1 MPTDEAASDGG
12 LRHREP
18 AEVRCE
24 LLTTRDELIGAQVA
38 LGEALGRIAE
48 LEAEVARHQAAVREI
63 RGYRGTP
70 VWTGFVAYLRL
81 RRRLGSIRRRALAS
95 FHR

>member
-24 LLTTRDELIGAQVA
+24 LLTTRDELVGAQA
-38 LGEALGRIAE
+38 ELGQALGRIAE
-48 LEAEVARHQAAVREI
+48 LEDELARHQAAVREI
-63 RGYRGTP
+63 RGFRRTP
-70 VWTGFVAYLRL
+70 IWAGFVAYLRL
-81 RRRLGSIRRRALAS
+81 RRRLGRLRRAAS
-95 FHR
+95 APFHR